1 MLPQRKN
8 IGLFGK
14 IFGVIITL
22 VIFANVALVY
32 YLSHREEGRVQ
43 TDGVRANLML
53 ARMAAKEVAAG
64 LTAQDMPYEMLKS
77 LADSGNIRGWFI
89 VRPDGRVHA
98 SSKNECWGQDIR
110 GIFPGPSLPF
120 PVRGEKA
127 VYMPD
132 RSLYLLVVPLDADQ
146 SLGSYSFWLA
156 VGTGDAAGVGRRIL
170 AANAAIVLLLI
181 MVLGGALWVLL
192 RRIVTAPLRQMV
204 AATQRVAAGDL
215 ACSLAI
221 HSQDELG
228 QLAAAFNSMTQDLK
242 SSHEQLEQRVEQAE
256 ITRNESEHM
265 VVELQT
271 LNKGL
276 KTARQTAEAASVAK
290 SRFLANMSHEIRTP
304 LNAIIGFTDLLRKG
318 GDEDNAAEREDYLD
332 IIHTSGKHL
341 LTLLNDILDLSKIEA
356 DRLEIEQVRCSP
368 HAIISEIISVLRV
381 KALQKGL
388 SLDYHWSSGVPETI
402 CTDPSRFRQLL
413 MNLMSNAIKFTKT
426 GGVQV
431 LAELVQ
437 NKSHPHLTIQVIDT
451 GAGIPT
457 EKFQAI
463 FDPFVQADTSV
474 TRQHGGTGLGLTI
487 SRRIAQALGG
497 DIAVSSELGKG
508 SVFTVTIATGSLDH
522 VKILERPWSSACGL
536 PKGSRRRCPR
546 WPAPASCWSKT
557 ATPTANS
564 SDWCCAGSGCK
575 SPRPRTDKS
584 APNWPCTIPST

>member
-1 MLPQRKN
+1 
-8 IGLFGK
+8 
-14 IFGVIITL
+14 
-22 VIFANVALVY
+22 
-32 YLSHREEGRVQ
+32 
-43 TDGVRANLML
+43 
-53 ARMAAKEVAAG
+53 
-64 LTAQDMPYEMLKS
+64 MPPAE
-77 LADSGNIRGWFI
+77 
-89 VRPDGRVHA
+89 
-98 SSKNECWGQDIR
+98 NECWGQDIR

-120 PVRGEKA
+120 PVRGENA

-181 MVLGGALWVLL
+181 AGLGGALWVLL

-215 ACSLAI
+215 ACALAI

-256 ITRNESEHM
+256 ITRNESERM
-265 VVELQT
+265 VAELQT

-276 KTARQTAEAASVAK
+276 KTARQAAEAANVAK
-290 SRFLANMSHEIRTP
+290 SQFLANMSHEIRTP

-318 GDEDNAAEREDYLD
+318 GDEGNEAEREDYLD
-332 IIHTSGKHL
+332 IIFTSGRHL

-402 CTDPSRFRQLL
+402 YTDPSRFRQLL
-413 MNLMSNAIKFTKT
+413 MNLISNAIKFTKT

-437 NKSHPHLTIQVIDT
+437 DKSHPHLTIQVIDT
-451 GAGIPT
+451 GVGIPA
-457 EKFQAI
+457 EKFEAI

-497 DIAVSSELGKG
+497 DITVSSELRKG
-508 SVFTVTIATGSLDH
+508 SVFTVTIATGPLEH
-522 VKILERPWSSACGL
+522 VKILDAPMVECLRT
-536 PKGSRRRCPR
+536 PKKNRRRCRR
-546 WPAPASCWSKT
+546 WPAPASSSSKT
-557 ATPTANS
+557 ATPTAS
-564 SDWCCAGSGCK
+564 
-575 SPRPRTDKS
+575 
-584 APNWPCTIPST
+584 